1 MRRVIYRSR
10 PLTTPWPS
18 TILDIARQAE
28 HHNVRA
34 GISGVLLFAADSYLQ
49 YLEGEDRPLADL
61 WEILKQDDRHAV
73 VWHHEREIE
82 RFEIPGL
89 PMGFVDA
96 DRESGFAAAA
106 HLWGLRRDWPLHLA
120 DSLADML
127 IGIAREKYPAL
138 TSPSAGDGSP
148 DGTRNDGTT

>member
-18 TILDIARQAE
+18 TILDIARTAE
-28 HHNVRA
+28 QHNVRA
-34 GISGVLLFAADSYLQ
+34 GISGLLLFAADSYLQ
-49 YLEGEDRPLADL
+49 YLEGEDGALANLWDL
-61 WEILKQDDRHAV
+61 LQKDDRHAI

-82 RFEIPGL
+82 RFEVPGL

-106 HLWGLRRDWPLHLA
+106 KLWSHRHDWPLHLA
-120 DSLADML
+120 DSLAEML
-127 IGIAREKYPAL
+127 VGVAREKYPAL
-138 TSPSAGDGSP
+138 AAPTSAAAANRDADGGS
-148 DGTRNDGTT
+148 TA